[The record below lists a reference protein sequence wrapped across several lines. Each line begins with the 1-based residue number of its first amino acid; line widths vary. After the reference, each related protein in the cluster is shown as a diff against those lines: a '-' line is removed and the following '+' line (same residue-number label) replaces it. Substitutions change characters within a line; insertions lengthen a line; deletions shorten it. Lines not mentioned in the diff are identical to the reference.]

1 LTPLYWRTGDFKKSL
16 LEIGMNENTG
26 AICKV
31 TVPLIGNC
39 STTESEDFLD
49 ATRVKSSLPLCD
61 ISDWPKERF
70 KDEPFTFATLVG
82 KDSVLIWL
90 TPTVPVKTIY
100 EIGQVHFGADG
111 EGNLRLLQFK
121 ILSRVNLDH
130 VTDQSYRR
138 VTWSQNNFKQ
148 NLAVRNRDQLH

>member
-1 LTPLYWRTGDFKKSL
+1 
-16 LEIGMNENTG
+16 MNENTG

-90 TPTVPVKTIY
+90 TPMVPIKTIY